1 MNKNDFSTMKIEIG
15 IWVKSYDKRCDAG
28 FKIKNFESKEITN
41 EIIEYVRKHPNVFKI
56 YGPGFYFYTREEFL
70 NKFNNIK
77 RKNI

>member
-1 MNKNDFSTMKIEIG
+1 MFIRLKIEIG
-15 IWVKSYDKRCDAG
+15 IWVKSYDKICDAG

-56 YGPGFYFYTREEFL
+56 YGPGFYFYPREEFL